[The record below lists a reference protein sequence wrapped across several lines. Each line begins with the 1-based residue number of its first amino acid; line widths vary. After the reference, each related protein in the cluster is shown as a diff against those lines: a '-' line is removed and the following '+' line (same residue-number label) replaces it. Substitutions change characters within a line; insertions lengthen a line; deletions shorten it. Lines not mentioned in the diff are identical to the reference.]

1 MRENPYDAP
10 RETAQPQSSS
20 SNVIDVRR
28 VVIAIIVDG
37 GSSILILGYGTIYTL
52 MYGLRYVSYSLETDN
67 YLIALRILESIPAV
81 VATTYIAACTKAPKL
96 ATFFTYGLARTGIVM
111 VLSWRFLP

>member
-1 MRENPYDAP
+1 
-10 RETAQPQSSS
+10 
-20 SNVIDVRR
+20 
-28 VVIAIIVDG
+28 
-37 GSSILILGYGTIYTL
+37 

-111 VLSWRFLP
+111 VLSWRFVPYMEVVDYVWYFVFLAAVICAGTGISWFLKTTGLIPICTSTRPL